1 MCLNLWSQGST
12 HSLRFYKRLLCNS
25 KIFICSYIK
34 PSVKQHYYTI
44 YMVFCSASPGIS
56 SPASQE
62 EICFSAQHFPSSAA
76 LEVEGPAWA
85 DQVINHCHVSSIK
98 THRLRLYK
106 YLYASLGN
114 LTHMRSCKKA
124 PSSNNYFV
132 QKDSKWFKSSTLTL
146 KSNIST

>member
-1 MCLNLWSQGST
+1 MCLNFWSQGRAPR
-12 HSLRFYKRLLCNS
+12 LRFYKGS
-25 KIFICSYIK
+25 YATPKIFICSYIK
-34 PSVKQHYYTI
+34 SSVKQHYCTFYA
-44 YMVFCSASPGIS
+44 VFCPASPGIS

-62 EICFSAQHFPSSAA
+62 ETCFSAQCFPSSTA
-76 LEVEGPAWA
+76 LEAEGAAWA

-98 THRLRLYK
+98 TYRLRLYK
-106 YLYASLGN
+106 YLCASQGN